1 MVSAVNTSLSLSEVA
16 QRLNV
21 HYMTVYR
28 YVRSGRLAARQ
39 HGGEWQVLMTD
50 VQAFAAA
57 RAKAKRPQAKRP
69 QAKGAKTKS
78 AKLAKPGARAK
89 RGTRPA
95 ADWAGRF
102 ETCLLA
108 GDEVGAEQL
117 LDDALNSGHDLFSLY
132 LDVVSPAL
140 VAIGARWAGGN
151 LHIHEEHRASTIVG
165 RLFARVSAR
174 FAHRGPSRG
183 TIVIGGPSGER
194 HGLVLTMVAD
204 LLRSRGWNVSDI
216 GPDMPAESFATAVQ
230 NIDQLRAVCV
240 GVTLRES
247 LPAAKS
253 VIAAV
258 NRVVPDDVTVY
269 VGGAAV
275 TSDSDAQQLGADVWA
290 KDPRTLVALLS
301 QTD

>member
-1 MVSAVNTSLSLSEVA
+1 MPSAVNTTLSLNEVA

-39 HGGEWQVLMTD
+39 QDGEWQVLASD
-50 VQAFAAA
+50 VRAFAATRTA
-57 RAKAKRPQAKRP
+57 AKRVV
-69 QAKGAKTKS
+69 
-78 AKLAKPGARAK
+78 RAK
-89 RGTRPA
+89 RGALAA

-102 ETCLLA
+102 EACLLA

-117 LDDALNSGHDLFSLY
+117 LNDALNSGHDLFSLY

-151 LHIHEEHRASTIVG
+151 LHIHEEHRASTIVA

-183 TIVIGGPSGER
+183 TVVIGGPSGER
-194 HGLVLTMVAD
+194 HGLALTMVAD

-247 LPAAKS
+247 LPAAKN

-258 NRVVPDDVTVY
+258 NRVVSNDVMVY

-275 TSDSDAQQLGADVWA
+275 TSDADARQLGADTWA
-290 KDPRTLVALLS
+290 KDPRTLVSLLS
-301 QTD
+301 ETD

>member
-1 MVSAVNTSLSLSEVA
+1 MPGGFNHYEQSLRIVDVLENDRHGLNLTWEV
-16 QRLNV
+16 RD
-21 HYMTVYR
+21 
-28 YVRSGRLAARQ
+28 GIARHSKGK
-39 HGGEWQVLMTD
+39 HGM
-50 VQAFAAA
+50 
-57 RAKAKRPQAKRP
+57 P
-69 QAKGAKTKS
+69 
-78 AKLAKPGARAK
+78 
-89 RGTRPA
+89 
-95 ADWAGRF
+95 
-102 ETCLLA
+102 
-108 GDEVGAEQL
+108 VGA
-117 LDDALNSGHDLFSLY
+117 
-132 LDVVSPAL
+132 PP
-140 VAIGARWAGGN
+140 
-151 LHIHEEHRASTIVG
+151 EHRASTIVA

-194 HGLVLTMVAD
+194 HGLALTMVAD

-258 NRVVPDDVTVY
+258 NRVVPTDVMVY

-275 TSDSDAQQLGADVWA
+275 TSDADAQQLGADTWA
-290 KDPRTLVALLS
+290 KDPRTLVTLLS

>member
-1 MVSAVNTSLSLSEVA
+1 MSSAVNTTLSLNEVA
-16 QRLNV
+16 KRLNV

-39 HGGEWQVLMTD
+39 QDGEWQVLTSD
-50 VQAFAAA
+50 VRAFAATRTA
-57 RAKAKRPQAKRP
+57 AKRSPGSKRVV
-69 QAKGAKTKS
+69 
-78 AKLAKPGARAK
+78 RAK
-89 RGTRPA
+89 RGARAA

-102 ETCLLA
+102 EACLLA

-140 VAIGARWAGGN
+140 VAIGASWAGGN
-151 LHIHEEHRASTIVG
+151 LHIHEEHRASTIVA

-194 HGLVLTMVAD
+194 HGLALTMVAD

-258 NRVVPDDVTVY
+258 NRVVPNDVTIY

-275 TSDSDAQQLGADVWA
+275 TSDADARQLGADTWA

-301 QTD
+301 QAD

>member
-1 MVSAVNTSLSLSEVA
+1 MASGKYWHQMYGHSQRRAQQQNEAQGQNAWCAPSAVPGPRPIGLDVLKPVF
-16 QRLNV
+16 
-21 HYMTVYR
+21 
-28 YVRSGRLAARQ
+28 
-39 HGGEWQVLMTD
+39 WQV
-50 VQAFAAA
+50 
-57 RAKAKRPQAKRP
+57 
-69 QAKGAKTKS
+69 TKS
-78 AKLAKPGARAK
+78 VP
-89 RGTRPA
+89 
-95 ADWAGRF
+95 
-102 ETCLLA
+102 
-108 GDEVGAEQL
+108 
-117 LDDALNSGHDLFSLY
+117 NSCHDLFSLY

-151 LHIHEEHRASTIVG
+151 LHIHEEHRASTIVA

-194 HGLVLTMVAD
+194 HGLALTMVAD

-253 VIAAV
+253 AIAAV
-258 NRVVPDDVTVY
+258 NRVVPNDVTIY

-275 TSDSDAQQLGADVWA
+275 TSDADARQLGADTWA
-290 KDPRTLVALLS
+290 KDPRTLVTLLS

>member
-1 MVSAVNTSLSLSEVA
+1 
-16 QRLNV
+16 V

-39 HGGEWQVLMTD
+39 QDGEWQVLASD
-50 VQAFAAA
+50 VRAFAATRVA
-57 RAKAKRPQAKRP
+57 
-69 QAKGAKTKS
+69 
-78 AKLAKPGARAK
+78 AKPGTRAK
-89 RGTRPA
+89 RGARAA

-194 HGLVLTMVAD
+194 HGLALTMVAD
-204 LLRSRGWNVSDI
+204 LLRSRGFNVSDI
-216 GPDMPAESFATAVQ
+216 GPDMPADSFATAVQ

-301 QTD
+301 QAD

>member
-1 MVSAVNTSLSLSEVA
+1 VPSAVNTTLSLNEVA

-39 HGGEWQVLMTD
+39 QDGEWQVLASD
-50 VQAFAAA
+50 VRAFAATRTA
-57 RAKAKRPQAKRP
+57 AKRVV
-69 QAKGAKTKS
+69 
-78 AKLAKPGARAK
+78 RAK
-89 RGTRPA
+89 RGARAA

-117 LDDALNSGHDLFSLY
+117 LNDALNSGHDLFSLY

-151 LHIHEEHRASTIVG
+151 LHIHEEHRASTIVA

-194 HGLVLTMVAD
+194 HGLALTMVAD

-258 NRVVPDDVTVY
+258 NRVVPTDVMVY

-275 TSDSDAQQLGADVWA
+275 TSDADARQLGADTWA
-290 KDPRTLVALLS
+290 KDPRTLVSLLS

>member
-1 MVSAVNTSLSLSEVA
+1 VSSAVNTTLSLNEVA
-16 QRLNV
+16 KRLNV

-39 HGGEWQVLMTD
+39 QDGEWQVLTSD
-50 VQAFAAA
+50 VRAFAATRTA
-57 RAKAKRPQAKRP
+57 AKRSPGSKRVV
-69 QAKGAKTKS
+69 
-78 AKLAKPGARAK
+78 RAK
-89 RGTRPA
+89 RGARAA
-95 ADWAGRF
+95 ADWARRF

-140 VAIGARWAGGN
+140 VAIGARWAAGN
-151 LHIHEEHRASTIVG
+151 LHIHEEHRASTIVA

-194 HGLVLTMVAD
+194 HGLALTMVAD

-258 NRVVPDDVTVY
+258 NRVVPNDVTIY

-275 TSDSDAQQLGADVWA
+275 TSDADARQLGADTWA

-301 QTD
+301 QAD

>member
-1 MVSAVNTSLSLSEVA
+1 MPSAVNTTLSLNEVA

-39 HGGEWQVLMTD
+39 KDGEWQVLASD
-50 VQAFAAA
+50 VRAFAATRTA
-57 RAKAKRPQAKRP
+57 AKQSPGSKRVV
-69 QAKGAKTKS
+69 
-78 AKLAKPGARAK
+78 RAK
-89 RGTRPA
+89 RGARAA

-194 HGLVLTMVAD
+194 HGLALTMVAD
-204 LLRSRGWNVSDI
+204 LLRSRGFNVSDI
-216 GPDMPAESFATAVQ
+216 GPDMPADSFATAVQ

-301 QTD
+301 QAD

>member
-1 MVSAVNTSLSLSEVA
+1 
-16 QRLNV
+16 
-21 HYMTVYR
+21 MTVYR

-39 HGGEWQVLMTD
+39 QDGEWQVLASD
-50 VQAFAAA
+50 VRAFAATRTA
-57 RAKAKRPQAKRP
+57 AKRSPGSKRVV
-69 QAKGAKTKS
+69 
-78 AKLAKPGARAK
+78 RAK
-89 RGTRPA
+89 RGALAA

-102 ETCLLA
+102 EACLLA

-117 LDDALNSGHDLFSLY
+117 LNDALNSGHDLFSLY

-151 LHIHEEHRASTIVG
+151 LHIHEEHRASTIVA

-194 HGLVLTMVAD
+194 HGLALTMVAD

-258 NRVVPDDVTVY
+258 NRVVPTDVMVY

-275 TSDSDAQQLGADVWA
+275 TSDADARQLGADTWA
-290 KDPRTLVALLS
+290 KDPRTLVSLLS

>member
-1 MVSAVNTSLSLSEVA
+1 
-16 QRLNV
+16 
-21 HYMTVYR
+21 MTVYR

-39 HGGEWQVLMTD
+39 QDGEWQVLTSD
-50 VQAFAAA
+50 VRAFAATRTA
-57 RAKAKRPQAKRP
+57 AKRSPGSKRVV
-69 QAKGAKTKS
+69 
-78 AKLAKPGARAK
+78 RAK
-89 RGTRPA
+89 RGARAA

-151 LHIHEEHRASTIVG
+151 LHIHEEHRASTIVA

-194 HGLVLTMVAD
+194 HGLALTMVAD

-258 NRVVPDDVTVY
+258 NRVVPDDVTIY

-275 TSDSDAQQLGADVWA
+275 TSDADARQLGADTWA
-290 KDPRTLVALLS
+290 KDPRTLVSLLS